1 LIRTYDKTLQRSYS
15 LRHDTFGGIPL
26 KDIPEE
32 KIRVY
37 HENYVKEILVENDCL
52 VDDKTV
58 IEFKMYS
65 NVVGFYFDDVLIDVR
80 AKREE

>member
-1 LIRTYDKTLQRSYS
+1 LIETYDKALQRIYS
-15 LRHDTFGGIPL
+15 LEYDTFGGIPL
-26 KDIPEE
+26 KDVPEE

-58 IEFKMYS
+58 VEFKMHR
-65 NVVGFYFDDVLIDVR
+65 NVVGFDIDDVLIDVR